1 MRAVVIGGSGHV
13 GTYLVP
19 RLVQQGF
26 EVVSVSRGE
35 NGPYTPNGAWAYV
48 EKVKLDRTAEEKSGT
63 FGKKIAAL
71 NGDIVIDMISFKLD
85 SAKQL
90 VEAIRGKVSHY
101 LYTSSIWAHGSAA
114 IVPAPESQP
123 RHPFGEYGIQKAAT
137 EAYLHEEH
145 AKNGFPETV
154 VMPGHITGPGWI
166 CINPS
171 GNFDPQVFGRIAR
184 GEEIFIPH
192 FGMET
197 VHHVHADD
205 VAQVF
210 MQAIIHRNSALGE
223 SFHAVSPFAMTLKGF
238 AEAMY
243 LWFGKEP
250 HMTFLPWK
258 EWCETIKEESFIT
271 STYNHLAHSDSYSV
285 EKGGRL
291 IDYHPRYTTVQAVCE
306 CVTRMIENKVI
317 SAD

>member
-71 NGDIVIDMISFKLD
+71 NGDIVVDMISFKLD
-85 SAKQL
+85 SAKHL

-123 RHPFGEYGIQKAAT
+123 RHPQEQRAWRELPCGFTVCHDLEGFCGSDVLVVRQRT
-137 EAYLHEEH
+137 AY
-145 AKNGFPETV
+145 
-154 VMPGHITGPGWI
+154 
-166 CINPS
+166 
-171 GNFDPQVFGRIAR
+171 
-184 GEEIFIPH
+184 
-192 FGMET
+192 
-197 VHHVHADD
+197 D
-205 VAQVF
+205 V
-210 MQAIIHRNSALGE
+210 SALE
-223 SFHAVSPFAMTLKGF
+223 RV
-238 AEAMY
+238 
-243 LWFGKEP
+243 
-250 HMTFLPWK
+250 
-258 EWCETIKEESFIT
+258 
-271 STYNHLAHSDSYSV
+271 V
-285 EKGGRL
+285 
-291 IDYHPRYTTVQAVCE
+291 
-306 CVTRMIENKVI
+306 
-317 SAD
+317 